1 MSLADRILGSLVA
14 AGMGDAMGAPTE
26 ALSRVE
32 IMERYGGYVTTF
44 LAPALGS
51 YYAADNIAGE
61 ITDDASQMYE
71 MAQAII
77 ETGGELTVEAAAK
90 ALVRWAQTH
99 TKFYPRDAGPT
110 TRFVIQ
116 ELLAGKDP
124 VEVGKTGGVYGRGV
138 SNGAA
143 MRVAA
148 AGLIHP
154 SDLDGAVKTAIAMTA
169 PSHGTQ
175 IGYAGACAI
184 ACGIARALSEDAS
197 VFSVLQACFYGARA
211 GEQYGMVHGRVAPG
225 HSVIPLLGQAIKVA
239 AEAES
244 MEDVLIQMERK
255 VGNHGDINVSVPCAV
270 GLFAWADGDPMQTI
284 IAATNV
290 GNDTDSIACI
300 AGSLAGALKGFKA
313 IDQEL
318 YQQFKAAN
326 PAFDFERVA
335 QDLYAIASR
344 NLGAGR
350 ADLV

>member
-1 MSLADRILGSLVA
+1 
-14 AGMGDAMGAPTE
+14 
-26 ALSRVE
+26 
-32 IMERYGGYVTTF
+32 
-44 LAPALGS
+44 
-51 YYAADNIAGE
+51 
-61 ITDDASQMYE
+61 
-71 MAQAII
+71 
-77 ETGGELTVEAAAK
+77 
-90 ALVRWAQTH
+90 
-99 TKFYPRDAGPT
+99 
-110 TRFVIQ
+110 
-116 ELLAGKDP
+116 
-124 VEVGKTGGVYGRGV
+124 
-138 SNGAA
+138 